1 MIDADIFLVLVN
13 GIGLMGLMAIAF
25 GIIERLSWPRQV
37 RSACQGLIFGAGA
50 MLAML
55 SPAEMPNGVLIDMRA
70 IIVAFAAAFG
80 GWPAALLAGALAALF
95 RLWLGGAGAA
105 SGAIGIVAAAGLGLA
120 WRLWLRPKGRLKAQH
135 LVMLGVVAS
144 FYLLA
149 GFVHG
154 TPGWSALVVIIAPY
168 IIVASVVASVVLG
181 LFLDRELNQ
190 IAREEHWKTRAL
202 TDPLT
207 ALPNRRAFER
217 GMALLRLNRSEA
229 ALLIIDLDHFKDI
242 NDTYGHAAGDY
253 VLQRVALA
261 LRTHVRQRDL
271 VARLGGEEMAVLLPD
286 TNLARA
292 RQIAGRLRR
301 AVESLRIEWDGEMIG
316 VTASIGVAVN
326 RGDVPAEQMFARA
339 DMALYA
345 AKRDGRNRVS
355 VAEEMRDVSPIGP
368 LPVSA
373 RPRGAPRVA

>member
-1 MIDADIFLVLVN
+1 MIDTDIFLVLVN
-13 GIGLMGLMAIAF
+13 GIGLMGLVAIAF
-25 GIIERLSWPRQV
+25 GIVERLSWPRQL

-80 GWPAALLAGALAALF
+80 GWPAAVFAGVLAALF
-95 RLWLGGAGAA
+95 RLWIGGAGATL
-105 SGAIGIVAAAGLGLA
+105 GAFGIVVAAGLGLA
-120 WRLWLRPKGRLKAQH
+120 WRRWLRPKGRLKAQH
-135 LVMLGVVAS
+135 LTVLGVVAS
-144 FYLLA
+144 LYLLV
-149 GFVHG
+149 GFVQG
-154 TPGWSALVVIIAPY
+154 MSGWTLVLIVAPY
-168 IIVASVVASVVLG
+168 ILVASVFASVVLG

-217 GMALLRLNRSEA
+217 GMALLRLTRNEA

-242 NDTYGHAAGDY
+242 NDTHGHAAGDY

-301 AVESLRIEWDGEMIG
+301 AVENLQIEWDGPVIG

-326 RGDVPAEQMFARA
+326 RGDVPAVQMFARA
-339 DMALYA
+339 DGALYA

-355 VAEEMRDVSPIGP
+355 VAEEMRDVTPIGP